1 VAFGAFFPTITKQT
15 TRRAT
20 PALLQQAAELHLA
33 RVAIGGIAPAQVPA
47 LVTAGAD
54 LIAVVSGVY
63 AAPDPV
69 AAVQAY
75 RAGFA
80 A

>member
-1 VAFGAFFPTITKQT
+1 
-15 TRRAT
+15 
-20 PALLQQAAELHLA
+20 A

>member
-1 VAFGAFFPTITKQT
+1 
-15 TRRAT
+15 
-20 PALLQQAAELHLA
+20 
-33 RVAIGGIAPAQVPA
+33 
-47 LVTAGAD
+47 
-54 LIAVVSGVY
+54 IAVVSGVY

>member
-1 VAFGAFFPTITKQT
+1 
-15 TRRAT
+15 
-20 PALLQQAAELHLA
+20 
-33 RVAIGGIAPAQVPA
+33 
-47 LVTAGAD
+47 
-54 LIAVVSGVY
+54 VVSGVY

>member
-1 VAFGAFFPTITKQT
+1 
-15 TRRAT
+15 
-20 PALLQQAAELHLA
+20 
-33 RVAIGGIAPAQVPA
+33 
-47 LVTAGAD
+47 
-54 LIAVVSGVY
+54 AVVSGVY